1 MDIGDD
7 YSLAAGVKELQ
18 ALKRLYALLDTAAE
32 EAMHPDLGL
41 VDVPD
46 ISDADLSSDLAG
58 IRAKLQAPGEG
69 FRDFVVAEEAVRG
82 LPGLVNLIGIDSPG
96 LTSSLALAEEV
107 DRLLPD

>member
-18 ALKRLYALLDTAAE
+18 ALKRLYALLDGASE

-46 ISDADLSSDLAG
+46 ISDAMAEVAGEIEEREDAFARYREFDTGEVRHRAGLAH
-58 IRAKLQAPGEG
+58 PG
-69 FRDFVVAEEAVRG
+69 
-82 LPGLVNLIGIDSPG
+82 
-96 LTSSLALAEEV
+96 
-107 DRLLPD
+107 